1 MTNPSK
7 DEQKASANPAGGPR
21 RGQGPFIIALV
32 LLSAFALMFYI
43 SASQVSRI
51 DYSFL
56 EEQLERNNVQEL
68 TLYDSYAQGRFR
80 VPPDKPASYNADGV
94 LVPAKPGEVLK
105 REFDVLV
112 PSDSSSR
119 SALLDRL
126 NKLRQETK
134 TVRDVDDPDSITMA
148 PLEYKVVPGSALNTV
163 MTFLWLG
170 ILVATIIGIYIF
182 FRRSREGMMGG
193 GFLSSF
199 TRSTA
204 KKYEP
209 SDQHVTFKDVAGL
222 EGVKAD
228 LQEIVEFLRAPEKF
242 QKLGGRVPKGVLL
255 NGPPGT
261 GKTLLARA
269 VAGEAGVA
277 FFSVNGS
284 EFIQMF
290 VGVGAS
296 RVRDLFSTAKEQSPA
311 IVFIDEIDAVGR
323 QRGAGLGG
331 GHDEREQTL
340 NQILGEMDGF
350 APNDS
355 VIIMAATNRP
365 DVLDPALLR
374 PGRFDRHITV
384 GRPTLKGREEI
395 FKVHVRDV
403 PLDNDVNLHTLAE
416 ATVGL
421 TGADIRNLVNEAA
434 LWAARHDKS
443 RVSMDDFDYARD
455 KVLMGAKREEVMQPA
470 EKEKTAYHEAGHTL
484 AAWFLPGAQRVHKVT
499 VIPRGMSLG
508 STQILPSED
517 RMNMSESE
525 IKDNLVVL
533 LAGRA
538 AEKIIYDQTSVGAEN
553 DLERATSLARR
564 MIAHWGM
571 SPKLGPVS
579 YKLSDSDPFLGREI
593 HQQRQ
598 YSERTQ
604 ETIDAEI
611 GDTLRAAD
619 RRATEILHQRRE
631 ELERLKDA
639 LLEREELD
647 EKELT
652 DLIGPSVHV
661 KSTELPAHESAAT

>member
-1 MTNPSK
+1 M
-7 DEQKASANPAGGPR
+7 
-21 RGQGPFIIALV
+21 IAIV
-32 LLSAFALMFYI
+32 LLATLGLMFFFN
-43 SASQVSRI
+43 STKVSRV
-51 DYSFL
+51 DYSFFL
-56 EEQLERNNVQEL
+56 EQLDKENLQSL
-68 TLYDSYAQGRFR
+68 KIYDAYIQGTFK
-80 VPPDKPASYNADGV
+80 VPPEKPASFDPQGNIV
-94 LVPAKPGEVLK
+94 RPKLVNGDIEKLNKDFEVSIPTDSNSRAQLLEKIEAVQVKSRKGGEVT
-105 REFDVLV
+105 D
-112 PSDSSSR
+112 P
-119 SALLDRL
+119 
-126 NKLRQETK
+126 
-134 TVRDVDDPDSITMA
+134 DDPDA
-148 PLEYKVVPGSALNTV
+148 AEGDAVPLEVQIFSGNAFNALLT
-163 MTFLWLG
+163 LISLG
-170 ILVATIIGIYIF
+170 VLIATIVVIF
-182 FRRSREGMMGG
+182 LFLRRSREGMMGG

-204 KKYEP
+204 KRYEP
-209 SDQHVTFKDVAGL
+209 SDKHVTFDDVAGL

-228 LQEIVEFLRAPEKF
+228 LQEIVEFLKAPEKF

-269 VAGEAGVA
+269 VAGEAGVS

-296 RVRDLFSTAKEQSPA
+296 RVRDLFATAKEHSPA

-350 APNDS
+350 SPNDS

-403 PLDNDVNLHTLAE
+403 PLDNDVDLHRLAE

-421 TGADIRNLVNEAA
+421 TGADIRNVVNEAA
-434 LWAARHDKS
+434 LWAARQDKS
-443 RVSMDDFDYARD
+443 RVSMADFDYARD
-455 KVLMGAKREEVMQPA
+455 KVLMGAKREEVMLPS

-525 IKDNLVVL
+525 IRDQLVVL

-538 AEKIIYDQTSVGAEN
+538 AEKAIYDETSVGAEN

-564 MIAHWGM
+564 MISHWGM
-571 SPKLGPVS
+571 SAKLGPVS

-598 YSERTQ
+598 FSERTQ

-619 RRATEILHQRRE
+619 RRATDILHQRRE

-639 LLEREELD
+639 LMEREELD
-647 EKELT
+647 ENELT
-652 DLIGPSVHV
+652 ELIGPSVHANKQEPSV
-661 KSTELPAHESAAT
+661 AVQA

>member
-1 MTNPSK
+1 LAAT
-7 DEQKASANPAGGPR
+7 
-21 RGQGPFIIALV
+21 
-32 LLSAFALMFYI
+32 AF
-43 SASQVSRI
+43 V
-51 DYSFL
+51 
-56 EEQLERNNVQEL
+56 
-68 TLYDSYAQGRFR
+68 
-80 VPPDKPASYNADGV
+80 
-94 LVPAKPGEVLK
+94 
-105 REFDVLV
+105 
-112 PSDSSSR
+112 
-119 SALLDRL
+119 
-126 NKLRQETK
+126 
-134 TVRDVDDPDSITMA
+134 
-148 PLEYKVVPGSALNTV
+148 
-163 MTFLWLG
+163 
-170 ILVATIIGIYIF
+170 IYMF
-182 FRRSREGMMGG
+182 FRRSRDGMMGG

-204 KKYEP
+204 KRFEP
-209 SDQHVTFKDVAGL
+209 SDQNVTFDDVAGL

-228 LQEIVEFLRAPEKF
+228 LQEIVDFLKAPEKF

-269 VAGEAGVA
+269 IAGEAGVA

-296 RVRDLFSTAKEQSPA
+296 RVRDLFATAKEQSPA

-384 GRPTLKGREEI
+384 GRPTLKGREAI

-403 PLDNDVNLHTLAE
+403 PLDKDVDLHTLAE

-421 TGADIRNLVNEAA
+421 TGADIRNVVNEAA
-434 LWAARHDKS
+434 LWAARHDKT
-443 RVSMDDFDYARD
+443 RVSMDDFDHARD
-455 KVLMGAKREEVMQPA
+455 KVLMGAKREEVMQPS

-508 STQILPSED
+508 STQIIPAED
-517 RMNMSESE
+517 RMNMAESE
-525 IKDNLVVL
+525 IRDQLVVL
-533 LAGRA
+533 LAGRS
-538 AEKIIYDQTSVGAEN
+538 AEKIIYDETSVGAEN

-564 MIAHWGM
+564 MISHWGM
-571 SPKLGPVS
+571 SQKLGPVS
-579 YKLSDSDPFLGREI
+579 YKLSDSDPFLGREM

-598 YSERTQ
+598 FSERTQ
-604 ETIDAEI
+604 ETI
-611 GDTLRAAD
+611 R
-619 RRATEILHQRRE
+619 
-631 ELERLKDA
+631 
-639 LLEREELD
+639 
-647 EKELT
+647 
-652 DLIGPSVHV
+652 
-661 KSTELPAHESAAT
+661 